1 MLVSA
6 YISGIYIINIS
17 ISYVGMFN
25 NIKKLLQ
32 LSVIKLGICIFSFL
46 STNSDS
52 HAKQLRICTCLESFH
67 TYVVFINTL
76 LCLLK
81 LFQFMFVMIYCKYYK
96 YIFTINNS
104 IKALTT
110 AQNLFPG
117 FFLLCLDRGSDTCAL
132 HDFDHAFQNEDIYR
146 LIKR

>member
-1 MLVSA
+1 
-6 YISGIYIINIS
+6 
-17 ISYVGMFN
+17 MFN

-46 STNSDS
+46 STDSDS

-81 LFQFMFVMIYCKYYK
+81 LL
-96 YIFTINNS
+96 
-104 IKALTT
+104 LTVLVHVC
-110 AQNLFPG
+110 N
-117 FFLLCLDRGSDTCAL
+117 
-132 HDFDHAFQNEDIYR
+132 DI
-146 LIKR
+146 L